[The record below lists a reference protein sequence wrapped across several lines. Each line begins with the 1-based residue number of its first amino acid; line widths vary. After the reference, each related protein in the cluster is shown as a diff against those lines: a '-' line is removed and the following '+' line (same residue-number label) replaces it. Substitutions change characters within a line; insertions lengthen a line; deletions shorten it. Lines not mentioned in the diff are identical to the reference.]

1 MGDMAQGGG
10 ELRRRILRDPDIVL
24 EDHEVMQALVAANE
38 RAMGANIVDLR
49 GIAMAQLEAR
59 LERLEETHRSV
70 IAAAYDNLAGTG
82 QIHRAVLA
90 LMDAPD
96 FAALVAALEGE
107 VADSLR
113 VDCPRLVLEGAG
125 GEAPAVERLGASL
138 MMVEPG
144 FAGDYLGTRGAGA
157 GRQIVLRQI
166 EAETSRLFAASNGW
180 IRSEAVI
187 ALNLGEGRRPGLLV
201 LGSEDPHHFAPGQ
214 GTELLDFL
222 GGVFERLLRRFL
234 G

>member
-1 MGDMAQGGG
+1 MGDMAQGAG
-10 ELRRRILRDPDIVL
+10 ELRRRILRHPEIVL

-49 GIAMAQLEAR
+49 GIAMARLEAR

-82 QIHRAVLA
+82 QVHRAVLG

-96 FAALVAALEGE
+96 FASLIAAIEGE
-107 VADSLR
+107 VAASLR

-125 GEAPAVERLGASL
+125 DERPATERLGDSL
-138 MMVEPG
+138 VMVAPG
-144 FAGDYLGTRGAGA
+144 FVADYLGTRGGGA

-166 EAETSRLFAASNGW
+166 EAGTHRLFAASAAW
-180 IRSEAVI
+180 VRSEA
-187 ALNLGEGRRPGLLV
+187 ALALDLGEGRRPGLLV

-222 GGVFERLLRRFL
+222 GGVFERLLRRAL